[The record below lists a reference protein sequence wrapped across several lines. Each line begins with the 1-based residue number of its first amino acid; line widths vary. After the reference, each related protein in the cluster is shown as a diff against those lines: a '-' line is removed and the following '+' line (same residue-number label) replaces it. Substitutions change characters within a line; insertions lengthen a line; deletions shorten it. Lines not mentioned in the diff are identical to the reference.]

1 MMLVFVEYSLEAGI
15 IVAHSNTLKPNENEN
30 DEEKIRC
37 NQT

>member
-15 IVAHSNTLKPNENEN
+15 IVAHSNTLKPNEN
-30 DEEKIRC
+30 DEEKIWC